1 VQFVGREIRVLD
13 YIDGIGQEIG
23 YYIAELCDIVH
34 SGLLL
39 RKCPQNAI
47 QMVPREFPGLPPAND
62 RDNRK
67 REA

>member
-1 VQFVGREIRVLD
+1 
-13 YIDGIGQEIG
+13 
-23 YYIAELCDIVH
+23 
-34 SGLLL
+34 LLL

-47 QMVPREFPGLPPAND
+47 QMVPGEFPGLPPAND